1 MKKLAKLSLG
11 AFIIA
16 VILTFIGGNMISGSG
31 INYGDVYELLE
42 ENIPVAK
49 SGVTFSKAP
58 ETDLSDCHD
67 MQETDYAVYQLNE
80 FNSLDVYA
88 DKCTLEFIPTT
99 VDKLVVS
106 LIVPDEAE
114 DDVIIQTAIKDGT
127 LYVKF
132 RWRSEPT
139 ALLEDSVLTI
149 GIPESY
155 KGGFDINASGSS
167 VSLCDIDSSMD
178 IGFNLYNCN
187 MTVESISAGEVT
199 LESSGGAI
207 EFGKITASG
216 GFGAT
221 CVSSDLKVA
230 SLNAMYAR
238 VGANNSSLSLNDITG
253 SISTDLYMTEAEFD
267 FLSVTGNISA
277 SAKLSK
283 VDIIIPSDSAVQLH
297 HEERYSSF
305 KNKLEQT
312 LKNGESK
319 NSYRTMDTNV
329 ELGIVSLTE
338 KE

>member
-1 MKKLAKLSLG
+1 MKKLARLSLG

-49 SGVTFSKAP
+49 SGVTFSKEP
-58 ETDLSDCHD
+58 ETDLSDCPD
-67 MQETDYAVYQLNE
+67 IQETDYAAYQLNE
-80 FNSLDVYA
+80 FNSLNVYA
-88 DKCTLEFIPTT
+88 DRCTLEFIPTT

-132 RWRSEPT
+132 CWQSEPT
-139 ALLEDSVLTI
+139 ASLEDSVLTI
-149 GIPESY
+149 GIPENY
-155 KGGFDINASGSS
+155 KGGFDINAAGSS
-167 VSLCDIDSSMD
+167 VTLCDIDSSMD

-187 MTVESISAGEVT
+187 MTAESINAGEVV
-199 LESSGGAI
+199 LESGGGAI
-207 EFGKITASG
+207 EFGSITASG

-230 SLNAMYAR
+230 SLTAMYTR
-238 VGANNSSLSLNDITG
+238 VGANNSSLRLNDITG
-253 SISTDLYMTEAEFD
+253 SISAELYMTEAEFD

-277 SAKLSK
+277 SAKLSQA
-283 VDIIIPSDSAVQLH
+283 DIIIPGDSAVQLH

-305 KNKLEQT
+305 KNRLEQT

-319 NSYRTMDTNV
+319 NSYHTIDTNV
-329 ELGIVSLTE
+329 EFGIVSLTE